1 LNRAQRALRAYPVDA
16 EGEAKG
22 EAGAKVAFAFANAT
36 KALTPI
42 ALVLS
47 GEAGEGCKKL
57 MILLRE
63 GWMSEWLKES
73 VLKTGVLLI
82 IPGVRIPLHP

>member
-1 LNRAQRALRAYPVDA
+1 MAINP

-47 GEAGEGCKKL
+47 
-57 MILLRE
+57 
-63 GWMSEWLKES
+63 
-73 VLKTGVLLI
+73 
-82 IPGVRIPLHP
+82 